1 MEEPTVVSSFLDRF
15 FRPQFIESFQS
26 PLQGDQT
33 VRVTIF
39 RSPDEENPTILDL
52 NDLYPFMT
60 IQDIKTRIY
69 MEMNEQAVFHPTFQ
83 SLQIPVGDD
92 ITFETMTDYYTP
104 LEFDWLKPGT
114 SIAYTLMNPFKRA
127 TTSSV
132 DTNFVT
138 STGQR
143 KVVGFVSRGRASIED
158 VVLSIYD
165 KKEIIIHC
173 FLYKGVEALINPSL
187 KTSEREW
194 YGRLGPYFPELQ
206 PGSSPDSILPQQKA
220 VMDSRVTY
228 LKRSIQM
235 MSKLDQLIQE
245 TPLYTVGMAGVK
257 FLRIIWK
264 ELLEPNEQ
272 RDLET
277 TFYELPVNSVR
288 PFLRILPSDGVP
300 ITKIKV
306 RLGKIPEISDPRLL
320 LQWAQERNP
329 TPDQDFVFAK
339 TVIRRAIGVQPELY
353 GTLRLFD
360 DSSADFIVIPSKQL
374 RKLEPKSDL
383 VELSPLLAKTIEDT
397 YLSKTQPEI
406 GEASV
411 ICGVRLPTE
420 SIRFTKSIL
429 RKRLA
434 VFKPLFQEITPL
446 PGEQPLVMLRYKA
459 VSNFATEDKVF
470 SFITQL
476 TTRRLLQGDAQG
488 AEIVEAVEEEFQMNK
503 EEAQLKVADW
513 YRTSGQATLTV
524 PETKDYIMT
533 YNKGIDIAIFGQ
545 HPFYSFHLYRV
556 DSIQTLERLT
566 TALSLLFSVEDDAL
580 HIPAGIAEEL
590 EQAEQTLSFPGTTRA
605 TSTLKNTLKETE
617 TEIVTE
623 SEDKNIGAANIVAG
637 QDFYGD
643 EAMFDFDVMDEAV
656 ENASVAEMVRAEV
669 ESPMQE
675 LEETLPVAPP
685 VNTKK
690 VILQEDS
697 EKEDDEEKGKK
708 TYKKYLIRKLQE
720 VDRRLFEYKDKNP
733 KVKVKKYV
741 SMCQATETRQPAV
754 LNQEQYERMK
764 DEYPEVT
771 FIEYPM
777 TKANE
782 NMDITDEYYTVLKYG
797 SDPAR
802 QNYYLCSEF
811 FCIKD
816 HILVREAD
824 FYSTKDRS
832 TPPKTKLGESRAGAK
847 DRGSCP
853 FCHGELI
860 KSLDSPGKNQT
871 VIHRAIKKKSK
882 DDKRH
887 LYIGFVKDTPH
898 PEGFYLPC
906 CFTADSPILISDKQF
921 EHIRASGQTA
931 PEAELL
937 EDEEREEGEQIS
949 AAAGTPV
956 PMLDYQVTLARV
968 YRKYIVGP
976 EKFPLK
982 LGDLEGP
989 QIGLLPA
996 VLDAYFSQNPAEF
1009 VSRDF
1014 NRMELKPDSKGFL
1027 RIGVENRSRYI
1038 PDSFFAAIAP
1048 AMFRNS
1054 AAEVKKRLQE
1064 VITPRIFLFLNFGN
1078 MVLEFFSPEL
1088 PEENDTK
1095 IRMWASKELNIDM
1108 SAANQEAIKR
1118 LYKSYHNF
1126 LRFLDSTTE
1135 LKEYRQFAQALALPG
1150 LITPRG
1156 FVCIVLDMV
1165 EEDKLE
1171 VRCPPYGYDLDQY
1184 SGSDIFFLLHH
1195 FSGVWEPIFYT
1206 ENRAPSTDPEFPVRH
1221 ETSLLFQ
1228 RGLEAGWPDIV
1239 KQRVREFMK
1248 KCVAPSR
1255 GEFTSQSSIDN
1266 LAIIPLNTAIEYSQP
1281 PPVGIVRDAYN
1292 HIVALT
1298 YRSVSGPR
1306 SGLVALPVVDDGTIV
1321 SAARIYLDWD
1331 DYQAAPI
1338 DEVIKYYKSAFEG
1351 FFSLY
1356 PGYIVSRL
1364 VKSSKTDKFIAIQLK
1379 NGIYIP
1385 ATDPK
1390 DPSILSGYPMVVV
1403 TDMEWSLNREIYYS
1417 KSKDQLTSSSSITAN
1432 EDELKEIYEHLRLTF
1447 SKWFSSEAVGPDLRD
1462 QIESILFTKKIPLYE
1477 QRKRLEILLGTTILS
1492 WMDTEVETD
1501 GTLTSLLR
1509 VDCNLRAEQN
1519 CSGRCVWRKSEE
1531 KCLLHAPK
1539 EVSVNSIKV
1548 NGPNLLKN
1556 QLIEELL
1563 RFPERRK
1570 QMLEGSVPTLVSL
1583 RDAILMGDQYIVPET
1598 SVAWFDLMRLDWVPT
1613 GKEKKRF
1620 FEEMSSEAELP
1631 VATRATE
1638 PQIPGNLAAV
1648 LGADDPLL
1656 RYVHFYKADQVP
1668 GKSPL
1673 LPYLIP
1679 LGTSSYDLG
1688 IDETSVAL
1696 TDSAVRKLVSIT
1708 GRPIIQIDVRGDEPV
1723 IFSYGPSR
1731 EQKGGI
1737 PIIFVITSEGPAILS
1752 SSSAHPSPILPDD
1765 LPSGLKDIYEERV
1778 TLVFKRK
1785 KIPV

>member
-1 MEEPTVVSSFLDRF
+1 MEEPTIVSSFLDRF

-39 RSPDEENPTILDL
+39 RSPEDKNPTILDL

-60 IQDIKTRIY
+60 VQDIKTRIY
-69 MEMNEQAVFHPTFQ
+69 MEMGEQALYHPIFQ
-83 SLQIPVGDD
+83 SIQIPVGDD
-92 ITFETMTDYYTP
+92 VSLETMTDYYTP

-127 TTSSV
+127 TAPSV

-143 KVVGFVSRGRASIED
+143 KVLGFVSRGRASIED
-158 VVLSIYD
+158 VILSIYGN
-165 KKEIIIHC
+165 KEIILHC
-173 FLYKGVEALINPSL
+173 FLYKGVESLINPSL

-220 VMDSRVTY
+220 TMDSRVTY
-228 LKRSIQM
+228 LKRSLQM

-245 TPLYTVGMAGVK
+245 TQLYGVALAGVK
-257 FLRIIWK
+257 FLRIVWK
-264 ELLEPNEQ
+264 DLVEPDKK
-272 RDLET
+272 RDLESI
-277 TFYELPVNSVR
+277 FYELPVNSVR

-300 ITKIKV
+300 ITKLKV

-383 VELSPLLAKTIEDT
+383 VEISPLLAKTIEDT
-397 YLSKTQPEI
+397 YLAKIPPEI
-406 GEASV
+406 AEASV

-420 SIRFTKSIL
+420 SVRFTKTTL

-470 SFITQL
+470 TFITQV
-476 TTRRLLQGDAQG
+476 TTRRLLQGEAQG
-488 AEIVEAVEEEFQMNK
+488 AEIVEAVEEEFQMSK

-556 DSIQTLERLT
+556 DSIQTLERLI
-566 TALSLLFSVEDDAL
+566 TALSLLFSAEDEALRIPSAVSEELDIAEQAL
-580 HIPAGIAEEL
+580 HDPVINTKTAITSPEKEDEE
-590 EQAEQTLSFPGTTRA
+590 
-605 TSTLKNTLKETE
+605 KE
-617 TEIVTE
+617 
-623 SEDKNIGAANIVAG
+623 IGASNIAAG

-656 ENASVAEMVRAEV
+656 EETDATVEEMVKAEA
-669 ESPMQE
+669 ESPKKE
-675 LEETLPVAPP
+675 LEESLPV
-685 VNTKK
+685 V
-690 VILQEDS
+690 LQENS
-697 EKEDDEEKGKK
+697 ESEGDKEDDDKGKK

-764 DEYPEVT
+764 DEYPEVS

-777 TKANE
+777 TKTPE
-782 NMDITDEYYTVLKYG
+782 NMDVTAEYYTVLKYG

-824 FYSTKDRS
+824 FYSTKDRG
-832 TPPKTKLGESRAGAK
+832 TPPKSKLGESRPGAK

-860 KSLDSPGKNQT
+860 KSLDTPGKNQT

-882 DDKRH
+882 DNKRH

-921 EHIRASGQTA
+921 EHIRASGQRA
-931 PEAELL
+931 PEADLL
-937 EDEEREEGEQIS
+937 EDEGEEKDDEP
-949 AAAGTPV
+949 AAAASGTAV

-968 YRKYIVGP
+968 HRKYIVGP

-982 LGDLEGP
+982 LGELEGP

-996 VLDAYFSQNPAEF
+996 ILDTYFSQNPADF

-1038 PDSFFAAIAP
+1038 PDSFFSAIAP
-1048 AMFRNS
+1048 AIFRNS

-1078 MVLEFFSPEL
+1078 LVLEFFNPEL
-1088 PEENDTK
+1088 PEEAEMK
-1095 IRMWASKELNIDM
+1095 IRMWASKELNLDM
-1108 SAANQEAIKR
+1108 SSANQEAIKR

-1126 LRFLDSTTE
+1126 LRFLESNTE

-1150 LITPRG
+1150 LITARG
-1156 FVCIVLDMV
+1156 FVCIVLDIV
-1165 EEDKLE
+1165 DEDKVE

-1195 FSGVWEPIFYT
+1195 YSGVWEPIFYT
-1206 ENRAPSTDPEFPVRH
+1206 ENRAPSTNPEFPVRH
-1221 ETSLLFQ
+1221 ETTLLFQ
-1228 RGLEAGWPDIV
+1228 RALEAGWPQIV

-1298 YRSVSGPR
+1298 YRSVAGPR

-1321 SAARIYLDWD
+1321 SAARIFLDWD
-1331 DYQAAPI
+1331 DYLAAPI
-1338 DEVIKYYKSAFEG
+1338 DEVIKYYKSSFEG

-1356 PGYIVSRL
+1356 PGYVVSRL
-1364 VKSSKTDKFIAIQLK
+1364 VKSSKSDKFIAVQLK

-1385 ATDPK
+1385 ASDPK
-1390 DPSILSGYPMVVV
+1390 DPSILSNFPTVIVSE
-1403 TDMEWSLNREIYYS
+1403 MEWSLNREIYYS
-1417 KSKDQLTSSSSITAN
+1417 KSKDSLATSSLTD

-1509 VDCNLRAEQN
+1509 VDCDLRAEQN
-1519 CSGRCVWRKSEE
+1519 CSGRCVWRKSDE

-1556 QLIEELL
+1556 QLLEELL

-1598 SVAWFDLMRLDWVPT
+1598 SMAWFDLMRLDWVPT

-1620 FEEMSSEAELP
+1620 FEEMSSEAGEIHI
-1631 VATRATE
+1631 ATRATE

-1648 LGADDPLL
+1648 LGVDDPLL

-1688 IDETSVAL
+1688 IDETSIAM

-1752 SSSAHPSPILPDD
+1752 SSPAHPSPILPDD